1 MNTKIRVYLFQAIDY
16 YIYMYI
22 YFKVHE
28 ILIHDMIKKKKGE
41 KSGEK
46 HIVDVEYFY
55 IIIYNSIG
63 KKIYLIIC
71 STQLSMLRFCGS

>member
-1 MNTKIRVYLFQAIDY
+1 
-16 YIYMYI
+16 
-22 YFKVHE
+22 
-28 ILIHDMIKKKKGE
+28 MIKKKKGE